1 MMHTRTEGATK
12 NRDHPGWSWDETYCY
27 SQALRVDNLVFVSG
41 QAAIAP
47 DGAIVGRGDFLA
59 QSHQAFANL
68 AAVLQAAG
76 CGLEDVVKV
85 TIFLTDMRNFP
96 AVIELRKTY
105 FRPPYPADTIVQ
117 VQALALPDLL
127 IEIEAI
133 ACIPPS
139 TSRP

>member
-1 MMHTRTEGATK
+1 M
-12 NRDHPGWSWDETYCY
+12 
-27 SQALRVDNLVFVSG
+27 DNLVFVSG

-47 DGAIVGRGDFLA
+47 DGAIVGRGDFLS

-68 AAVLQAAG
+68 AAVLRAAG

-85 TIFLTDMRNFP
+85 TTFLTDMHNFP
-96 AVIELRKTY
+96 AVVELRKTY

-133 ACIPPS
+133 ASVP
-139 TSRP
+139 R